1 MGVAEKRVGTAP
13 LCFECGGKGHY
24 DVVCTIKGLHFCIE
38 KLEPELKADQK
49 EAQSHNKMQLGE
61 LTSIGYSNSKS
72 GRGLGQK

>member
-38 KLEPELKADQK
+38 KLEPEHKADQK
-49 EAQSHNKMQLGE
+49 EA
-61 LTSIGYSNSKS
+61 
-72 GRGLGQK
+72 